1 MDVCGGGGGGI
12 VLTYGKRMH
21 GIMSLATMKIG
32 EEARIASIAGN
43 DETRKRLE
51 TLGFV
56 SGTPVRVLQIAAGN
70 MILAVHESRVAI
82 GRDVAMRIRMDS
94 EVDRP

>member
-1 MDVCGGGGGGI
+1 M
-12 VLTYGKRMH
+12 
-21 GIMSLATMKIG
+21 MKIG
-32 EEARIASIAGN
+32 DEARIAVIEGN

-56 SGTPVRVLQIAAGN
+56 PGTPLRVLQISAGN

-82 GRDVAMRIRMDS
+82 GKEVAMRIRM
-94 EVDRP
+94 EAG

>member
-1 MDVCGGGGGGI
+1 MP
-12 VLTYGKRMH
+12 
-21 GIMSLATMKIG
+21 LAMMKIG
-32 EEARIASIAGN
+32 DEARIAAIEGN

-56 SGTPVRVLQIAAGN
+56 PGTLLKVLQIAAGN

-82 GRDVAMRIRMDS
+82 GKEVAMRIRM
-94 EVDRP
+94 EAGI

>member
-1 MDVCGGGGGGI
+1 MP
-12 VLTYGKRMH
+12 
-21 GIMSLATMKIG
+21 LAMLKIG
-32 EEARIASIAGN
+32 DEARIESIAGN

-56 SGTPVRVLQIAAGN
+56 AGTPLRVLQIAAGN

-82 GRDVAMRIRMDS
+82 GKDVALRIRMA
-94 EVDRP
+94 VG

>member
-1 MDVCGGGGGGI
+1 MP
-12 VLTYGKRMH
+12 
-21 GIMSLATMKIG
+21 LATMKIG
-32 EEARIASIAGN
+32 DEARIASIAGN
-43 DETRKRLE
+43 DEIRKRLE

-56 SGTPVRVLQIAAGN
+56 PGTPVRVLQIAAGN